1 MHGYMEHH
9 CQRCNRFTMGSA
21 YRVTNREFG
30 VMRLDMIVCYEC
42 YLDARRLGL
51 DTEKIR
57 LRDSVSDRTASKQ
70 LDCAAAR
77 QIACARNIGS

>member
-1 MHGYMEHH
+1 MEHD

-42 YLDARRLGL
+42 YLDARRVGL

-57 LRDSVSDRTASKQ
+57 LRDSVSESHRDQ
-70 LDCAAAR
+70 AA
-77 QIACARNIGS
+77 